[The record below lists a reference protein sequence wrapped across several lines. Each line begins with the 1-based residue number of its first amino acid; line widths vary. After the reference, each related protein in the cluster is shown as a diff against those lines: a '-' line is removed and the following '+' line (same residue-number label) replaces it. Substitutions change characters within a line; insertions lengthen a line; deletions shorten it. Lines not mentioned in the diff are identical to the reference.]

1 MFPPSLNFYFIVFF
15 IVFLSGCSQ
24 KFQGATD
31 SVKAAIEFNK
41 GATITPEYIASIP
54 YANTLVTINDDKQ
67 ILLVL
72 AYIGINPTNNA
83 VQLTWISNDRGA
95 IVTENGRII
104 HTTGF
109 YNNNLEKLD
118 AKDAHPP
125 LPTDTTNWHAVY
137 DWSPGYRYNFSAHV
151 SADSLGT
158 ENLHTDLWTQ
168 PAEHI
173 QELIDFRS
181 LNSQFMNH
189 YWVVPA
195 TTSTK
200 AYVIKSI
207 QYLGPQMDKVEMLM
221 MRPYIEQKPNAQH
234 AKDSES

>member
-1 MFPPSLNFYFIVFF
+1 MSPPSLNFYFIVFF

-54 YANTLVTINDDKQ
+54 YANALVTVNDGKQ

-72 AYIGINPTNNA
+72 AYIDINPINNA
-83 VQLTWISNDRGA
+83 VQLTWVSNDKSA

-104 HTTGF
+104 RTTGF
-109 YNNNLEKLD
+109 YHNNLEALNSQKNQLS
-118 AKDAHPP
+118 PP
-125 LPTDTTNWHAVY
+125 GSTKNWHAVY
-137 DWSPGYRYNFSAHV
+137 DWSPGYRYNFSANV
-151 SADSLGT
+151 SADSLST
-158 ENLHTDLWTQ
+158 ETLHTDLWTQ

-181 LNSQFMNH
+181 LNSQFINH

-221 MRPYIEQKPNAQH
+221 MRPYIEQTSNTQH